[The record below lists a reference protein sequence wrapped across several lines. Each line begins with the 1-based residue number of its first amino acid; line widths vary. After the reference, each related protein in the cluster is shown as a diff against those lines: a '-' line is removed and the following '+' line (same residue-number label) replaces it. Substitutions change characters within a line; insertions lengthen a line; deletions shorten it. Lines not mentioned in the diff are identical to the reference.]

1 MPTTH
6 DVTAQRIA
14 AMKGVP
20 YNRGPGP
27 DIQAL
32 FEVIEV
38 ETIKTIGEARRQL
51 RGYRCPV
58 YVAGADAAATR
69 VALMYYSGTDIGV
82 MDPFGKILKSS
93 TRPSYHDRLRN
104 LTR

>member
-6 DVTAQRIA
+6 DPTARRIA

-20 YNRGPGP
+20 YNRGAGP
-27 DIQAL
+27 DIITPS
-32 FEVIEV
+32 EVIEV

-58 YVAGADAAATR
+58 YVAGADKAATR
-69 VALMYYSGTDIGV
+69 VALVYYRGTDIGV
-82 MDPFGKILKSS
+82 MDALGRILKPS
-93 TRPSYHDRLRN
+93 TR
-104 LTR
+104 